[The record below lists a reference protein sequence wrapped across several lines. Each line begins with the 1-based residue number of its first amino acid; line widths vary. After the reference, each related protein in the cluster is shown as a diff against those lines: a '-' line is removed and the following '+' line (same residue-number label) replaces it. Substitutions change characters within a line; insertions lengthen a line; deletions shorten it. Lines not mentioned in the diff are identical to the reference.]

1 MYITYIIYIYI
12 YIYILN
18 LKKSNMRKAHNFA
31 NGFRSIDDLCVNDNR
46 LFEKHKKN
54 YPEEHLELKK
64 ENVSSTKALD

>member
-1 MYITYIIYIYI
+1 
-12 YIYILN
+12 
-18 LKKSNMRKAHNFA
+18 MRKAHNFA